1 MAQFIENNDFP
12 VNPYAS
18 TFLTQDDFLL
28 VECAE
33 IHDDYLGR
41 PELLEKH
48 SFGLTHL
55 GGLTV
60 GLGHEKVHQIVKFN
74 YQIEEQNTVG
84 FCQPYNLVLAPRKF
98 FLNVFTNN
106 FNEETQKYI
115 DDIIEANEKHQKRAS
130 IIFDFIYT
138 SPLAAQDGFYIRSWP
153 NEEIK
158 RMSQDNLKNYILTK
172 DLNYTKFIYFVSKN
186 L

>member
-18 TFLTQDDFLL
+18 TFLTQADFLL

-41 PELLEKH
+41 PELLANH

-84 FCQPYNLVLAPRKF
+84 LCQSYNLVLTPRKF

-106 FNEETQKYI
+106 FNGETQKYI

-130 IIFDFIYT
+130 IIFDFIYLNAILDEQDNRT
-138 SPLAAQDGFYIRSWP
+138 QSWSKKANSTLDGFI
-153 NEEIK
+153 
-158 RMSQDNLKNYILTK
+158 
-172 DLNYTKFIYFVSKN
+172 
-186 L
+186 